1 MLKKAVCWILQ
12 FENVIASNKSKE
24 FNPNDVTIT
33 KTQEQQLACSFEI
46 CKWHTGIYD
55 LDQDTISKNIWFRI
69 SFYFS
74 DGDVFNR
81 ICTIC
86 FKQNHGDYF
95 LSQILWN

>member
-1 MLKKAVCWILQ
+1 MSIGVVLVTKAAVWFSVPITIPPGKSILSKEKKNNTMLKKAVCWIIQ

-55 LDQDTISKNIWFRI
+55 LD
-69 SFYFS
+69 
-74 DGDVFNR
+74 
-81 ICTIC
+81 
-86 FKQNHGDYF
+86 
-95 LSQILWN
+95 